1 MPQIRHPPILPPKR
15 CKAFAG
21 RPMALFGGHPTLT
34 QQRSGPGLA
43 ASDHKKRPIRA
54 LKDRG
59 TARAAPEDKGLA
71 DPGSHA
77 QQQE

>member
-1 MPQIRHPPILPPKR
+1 
-15 CKAFAG
+15 
-21 RPMALFGGHPTLT
+21 MALFFGWPPTPEAAT
-34 QQRSGPGLA
+34 SGPGLT
-43 ASDHKKRPIRA
+43 ASGHKKRPIRA